1 MATMPQQENE
11 RATWAA
17 ARARLDSFRP
27 QASFIEQERARDGS
41 IAAVTTIFLTNREC
55 PWRCVYCDLWKNTTT
70 ETVPRGAIPAQI
82 DFALSQI
89 SNNLCGGQLAQ
100 HIKLY
105 NAGSFFDP
113 KAIPPEDFPAIAESV
128 QSFTHVIVESHP
140 ALIGDATLRF
150 HDLLRHRGQTLEVA
164 MGLEVA
170 DDPLLEKMN
179 KRMTLA
185 LFRHA
190 AEFLRSHGIALRV
203 FVIVKPPFVRTDAEA
218 ELLARR
224 STDFAFDCGA
234 TAVSLIP
241 GRFGPAALNDL
252 ALAGEFAPPQLETI
266 ETALDYAVGLQ
277 RGRVF
282 ADLWDIEKLGGCPC
296 CTKRRIARLQEINF
310 NQCPQPRISCA
321 QCATK
326 TECGAE
332 NSRLEP

>member
-1 MATMPQQENE
+1 MATMPKQENE

-17 ARARLDSFRP
+17 ARARLDPFRP
-27 QASFIEQERARDGS
+27 QASFIEQERSADGS
-41 IAAVTTIFLTNREC
+41 MAVVTTILLTNREC

-89 SNNLCGGQLAQ
+89 SNESCGGEAARQ
-100 HIKLY
+100 IKLY

-113 KAIPPEDFPAIAESV
+113 KAISPEDFPAIAQSV
-128 QSFTHVIVESHP
+128 ELFTHVIVESHP

-150 HDLLRHRGQTLEVA
+150 NDLLHHQGQTLEVA

-170 DDPLLEKMN
+170 DDALLEKLN

-185 LFRHA
+185 LLHRA
-190 AEFLRSHGIALRV
+190 AEFLRSHDIALRV
-203 FVIVKPPFVRTDAEA
+203 FVIVKPPFVRTDPDAED
-218 ELLARR
+218 LARR
-224 STDFAFDCGA
+224 SIQFAFDCGA

-241 GRFGPAALNDL
+241 GRFGPAALDDL
-252 ALAGEFAPPQLETI
+252 ALAGDFFPPQLETM
-266 ETALDYAVGLQ
+266 ETALDYGIGLN

-282 ADLWDIEKLGGCPC
+282 ADLWDIEKLGGYPC
-296 CTKRRIARLQEINF
+296 CTKRRIARLQAINF

-326 TECGAE
+326 NECGAE